1 MKYAAALAV
10 VLCAWPLTT
19 TAMAVTIKVGSGPLT
34 SHFVLESP
42 NVGTRVYDVHYGNGG
57 PTPVDAYDLF
67 DAILA
72 ADPLVSA
79 TVWNFGS
86 AQVPNYF
93 IAGITFG
100 GVTEANTALPPYAP
114 SWTHWVA
121 GGEAGFPAAA
131 PVPSGSWSQGSG
143 ISAPFRFVEPGSWD
157 ALVYADFETPPGVR
171 PISSIPDSGGIALC
185 GIAALAIGF
194 FRRILPQ

>member
-1 MKYAAALAV
+1 MKTMKYAAALAV

-79 TVWNFGS
+79 TVWNF
-86 AQVPNYF
+86 A
-93 IAGITFG
+93 
-100 GVTEANTALPPYAP
+100 
-114 SWTHWVA
+114 
-121 GGEAGFPAAA
+121 
-131 PVPSGSWSQGSG
+131 GSWSQGSG